1 MKGKIVLITLGV
13 SDFPRSLAF
22 YLALGNERNCE
33 NDEAEFVMFRLEGTG
48 HGWRSIRVRSQPTMQ
63 PFSPPRQRFLVPPCG
78 GSNPPTPASR
88 VLMIAL

>member
-33 NDEAEFVMFRLEGTG
+33 NDEAEFVMFRLEGTDMAG
-48 HGWRSIRVRSQPTMQ
+48 
-63 PFSPPRQRFLVPPCG
+63 
-78 GSNPPTPASR
+78 
-88 VLMIAL
+88 ALSA